1 MKKLLR
7 YKYKLQINIFFQTP
21 DFELSEMCKH
31 IKAVDVDLQSVFLKR
46 LFVLIFLKLC
56 NNYLIAFK
64 YPWIFNISVVSL
76 FKLEGL
82 S

>member
-1 MKKLLR
+1 MMGRILKPLGMAKRELQRAFLSRRMKKLLR
-7 YKYKLQINIFFQTP
+7 YKYNLQINIFFQAP

-56 NNYLIAFK
+56 
-64 YPWIFNISVVSL
+64 
-76 FKLEGL
+76 
-82 S
+82 

>member
-56 NNYLIAFK
+56 
-64 YPWIFNISVVSL
+64 
-76 FKLEGL
+76 
-82 S
+82 